1 MAEAVAIVGLVA
13 SIASL
18 VDLSAK
24 VVSRLHELTSKSV
37 DVPKSFRSLGVGL
50 PLLTLT
56 LKDIQAQAEAG
67 HLRTDVSSTLLVVVA
82 DTSEQVQIL
91 QTYLSSILLPNGASK
106 LERGFKALESLAKED
121 KVKQAI
127 ERIEKN
133 SNTLVLYQTTR
144 HADTGDLVLAQLTE
158 LTLTSRS
165 TLGSFGKN
173 ELLSLAQATVKTTLE
188 ELPPQ
193 TQSVLSNSSRELLI
207 RFSQL
212 PVAAQKK
219 FVAQQENQLRQFVEQ
234 EEVKV
239 LRFLTEFDTQERLA
253 DMGRHKLEG
262 SCDWILQTHDY
273 LEWAHGKCNRL
284 CLLGDPGTG
293 KTVISAFITEALDKG
308 LGEQDILAVYACSF
322 TGSQKRSATSILCA
336 LAGQIAQ
343 GSHES
348 MNKCKRFLERHTSE
362 GRLKPQLLELQ
373 DLIVEM
379 SLSTDIRQVF
389 IVIDGLDEGEWD
401 QSDHL
406 SAVVDIPQ
414 RARKLKMLVT
424 SRPDPLIERALCEYR
439 IISMNYER
447 LYATL
452 DSYVDKELE
461 NSKLADL
468 SQPDLQEIKASLLNK
483 SNGMYVSSL
492 IDPDHVCMFNTNFL
506 FRRACE

>member
-24 VVSRLHELTSKSV
+24 VVSRLHEFTSKSV
-37 DVPKSFRSLGVGL
+37 DVPKSFRSLGVRL

-56 LKDIQAQAEAG
+56 LKNIQDQAEAG
-67 HLRTDVSSTLLVVVA
+67 RLRTDVSSTLLVVVA

-106 LERGFKALESLAKED
+106 LERVFKALESLAKDD
-121 KVKQAI
+121 KVKQAM

-165 TLGSFGKN
+165 ALGSFGKN
-173 ELLSLAQATVKTTLE
+173 ELVSLAQATVKTTLE

-219 FVAQQENQLRQFVEQ
+219 FVAQQEEQLRQFVEQ
-234 EEVKV
+234 EEARV
-239 LRFLTEFDTQERLA
+239 LRFLTEFDTRERLA
-253 DMGRHKLEG
+253 DRGRHKIGG

-293 KTVISAFITEALDKG
+293 KTVVSTFVTETLNER
-308 LGEQDILAVYACSF
+308 LGKEDILAFYACSSF
-322 TGSQKRSATSILCA
+322 DPQASSATSILCA

-348 MNKCKRFLERHTSE
+348 MNKCKSFLERHTSE
-362 GRLKPQLLELQ
+362 GKLKFHILDLQ

-379 SLSTDIRQVF
+379 SLSTDVRRVF
-389 IVIDGLDEGEWD
+389 IVIDGLDQGEWD
-401 QSDHL
+401 QSGHL
-406 SAVVDIPQ
+406 SAVIDIPQ
-414 RARKLKMLVT
+414 RARKVKMLIT
-424 SRPDPLIERALCEYR
+424 SRPDPLMEEAICGYR
-439 IISMNYER
+439 NTWTGHEN
-447 LYATL
+447 LHAFL
-452 DSYVDKELE
+452 DSYIDRELKQ
-461 NSKLADL
+461 SKLATL
-468 SQPDLQEIKASLLNK
+468 SQPDLQKIKESLIER
-483 SNGMYVSSL
+483 SNGRYVSR
-492 IDPDHVCMFNTNFL
+492 F
-506 FRRACE
+506 